1 MFQSIILSLALPLLI
16 GLLYFEKK
24 ESVKGLL
31 SVKPL
36 LSSLFVVLAFLQ
48 MQENST
54 YNHLILTGLILSLV
68 GDICLIFFFHKKV
81 FTAGLVA
88 FLAGHVMYTMAF
100 SGLGEVGELMITV
113 GVIFILISII
123 IFMRLNSHLGNMK
136 GPILAYII
144 IITAMVVG
152 AGSLWNHSALD
163 ITGRS
168 LVLVGGILFYASDI
182 FVARHRFVQ
191 KEFLNRAIGLPLYY
205 TAQFMIAFSTGY
217 L

>member
-113 GVIFILISII
+113 GVIVILISII
-123 IFMRLNSHLGNMK
+123 IFMRLKSHLGNMK

>member
-1 MFQSIILSLALPLLI
+1 
-16 GLLYFEKK
+16 
-24 ESVKGLL
+24 
-31 SVKPL
+31 
-36 LSSLFVVLAFLQ
+36 
-48 MQENST
+48 
-54 YNHLILTGLILSLV
+54 
-68 GDICLIFFFHKKV
+68 
-81 FTAGLVA
+81 
-88 FLAGHVMYTMAF
+88 
-100 SGLGEVGELMITV
+100 
-113 GVIFILISII
+113 
-123 IFMRLNSHLGNMK
+123 MK

-182 FVARHRFVQ
+182 FVARHRFFQ

>member
-1 MFQSIILSLALPLLI
+1 MIQSTILSAALPVLI
-16 GLLYFEKK
+16 ALLYFEKK

-36 LSSLFVVLAFLQ
+36 LSSLFVLLAFLQ
-48 MQENST
+48 IQEQTT
-54 YNHLILTGLILSLV
+54 YNSLIFVGLVLSLV

-88 FLAGHVMYTMAF
+88 FLAGHVMYTIAF
-100 SGLGEVGELMITV
+100 SGLGEVGVMMITV
-113 GVIFILISII
+113 GAICILISTI
-123 IFMRLNSHLGNMK
+123 IFLRLKSYLGNMI
-136 GPILAYII
+136 GPISAYII

-152 AGSLWNHSALD
+152 AGSLWNHSTLD

-168 LVLVGGILFYASDI
+168 LVLVGAILFYASDI

-191 KEFLNRAIGLPLYY
+191 KEFLNRAIGLPMYY

-217 L
+217 I

>member
-1 MFQSIILSLALPLLI
+1 MIQSIILSAALPLLI
-16 GLLYFEKK
+16 ALLYFEKK

-36 LSSLFVVLAFLQ
+36 LSSLFVLLAFLQ
-48 MQENST
+48 IQEQTT
-54 YNHLILTGLILSLV
+54 YNTLILVGLVLSLV

-88 FLAGHVMYTMAF
+88 FLAGHVMYTIAF
-100 SGLGEVGELMITV
+100 SGLGEVGVMMITV
-113 GVIFILISII
+113 GAICILISTI
-123 IFMRLNSHLGNMK
+123 IFLRLKSYLGNMI

-152 AGSLWNHSALD
+152 AGSLWNHSTLD

-168 LVLVGGILFYASDI
+168 LVLVGAILFYASDI

-191 KEFLNRAIGLPLYY
+191 KEFLNRAIGLPMYY

-217 L
+217 I

>member
-48 MQENST
+48 IQENST

-113 GVIFILISII
+113 GVIVILISII
-123 IFMRLNSHLGNMK
+123 IFMRLKSHLGNMK

>member
-123 IFMRLNSHLGNMK
+123 IFM
-136 GPILAYII
+136 
-144 IITAMVVG
+144 
-152 AGSLWNHSALD
+152 
-163 ITGRS
+163 
-168 LVLVGGILFYASDI
+168 
-182 FVARHRFVQ
+182 
-191 KEFLNRAIGLPLYY
+191 
-205 TAQFMIAFSTGY
+205 
-217 L
+217 